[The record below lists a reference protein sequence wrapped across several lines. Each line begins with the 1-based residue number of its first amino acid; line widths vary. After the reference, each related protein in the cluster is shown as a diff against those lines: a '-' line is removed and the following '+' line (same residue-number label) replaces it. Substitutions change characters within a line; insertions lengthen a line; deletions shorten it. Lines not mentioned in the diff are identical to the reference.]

1 MPTTSYPK
9 RTEQNILDSDGTLIF
24 SRGTLTG
31 GSALTHKLAKQ
42 HNRPW
47 LHVDLDKVTARE
59 AVQMIAEWLDGNEIE
74 NLNVAGPRASKDP
87 GIHDFVVGILNR
99 VWEV

>member
-1 MPTTSYPK
+1 LKISSRLSTILKISLSAPPLFPVSY
-9 RTEQNILDSDGTLIF
+9 N
-24 SRGTLTG
+24 
-31 GSALTHKLAKQ
+31 
-42 HNRPW
+42 
-47 LHVDLDKVTARE
+47 VDLDKVTARE